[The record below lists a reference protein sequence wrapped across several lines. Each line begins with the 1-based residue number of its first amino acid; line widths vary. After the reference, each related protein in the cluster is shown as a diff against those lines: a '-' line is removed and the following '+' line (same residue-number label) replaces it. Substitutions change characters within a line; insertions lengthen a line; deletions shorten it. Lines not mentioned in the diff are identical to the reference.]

1 MSFEPTGPIRA
12 EDDHHTSGQLRVRTI
27 PITDVDNLLALL
39 PSHDAVSWVREGEG
53 LVGWGEAAR
62 FEVGGAERFS
72 RASRWWARL
81 CAEASVDDAVLRP
94 GSGPVVFA
102 SFAFD
107 SRPGSSVLV
116 VPKVV
121 VGLRDGKAWLT
132 VMSTESEPPTV
143 TVTASDANAAARSR
157 SR

>member
-1 MSFEPTGPIRA
+1 MSADPTSPLRSD
-12 EDDHHTSGQLRVRTI
+12 DDHGVTGQLRVRTI
-27 PITDVDNLLALL
+27 PIPEVDDLLALL

-62 FEVGGAERFS
+62 FEVDGAERFS
-72 RASRWWARL
+72 RASRWWARM
-81 CAEASVDDAVLRP
+81 CSEASVDDSVMRP

-116 VPKVV
+116 VPNVV
-121 VGLRDGKAWLT
+121 VGMRDGKAWLT
-132 VMSTESEPPTV
+132 VMSTDGEPVDVDVTATPTPPTQA
-143 TVTASDANAAARSR
+143 T
-157 SR
+157 